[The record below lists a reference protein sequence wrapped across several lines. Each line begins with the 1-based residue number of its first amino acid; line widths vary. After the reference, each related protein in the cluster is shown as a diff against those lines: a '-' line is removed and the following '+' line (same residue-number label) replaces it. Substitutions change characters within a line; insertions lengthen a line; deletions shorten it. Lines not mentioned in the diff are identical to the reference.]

1 MLHFLR
7 VTGFLP
13 LTYKVS
19 LFVLSTNSH
28 YAPTMAVLDAV
39 DPVVN
44 RQDHCTHRTHILVG
58 ETDDKQVMNE

>member
-44 RQDHCTHRTHILVG
+44 QTDKIIALIEHIFWWGRQMIN
-58 ETDDKQVMNE
+58 K